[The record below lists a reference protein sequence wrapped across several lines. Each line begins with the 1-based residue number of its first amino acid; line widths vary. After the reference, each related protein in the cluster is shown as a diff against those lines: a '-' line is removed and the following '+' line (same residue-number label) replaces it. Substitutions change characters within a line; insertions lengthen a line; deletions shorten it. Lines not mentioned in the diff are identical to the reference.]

1 MAVSIDERV
10 VEMRFNNKQFEEGVK
25 KSMKSLND
33 LDQSIDKLDNN
44 GLDNLVAKLNNVD
57 FGQIERSLGSL
68 EKRFSSFGVVGMTVI
83 QDLVHGIE
91 SLAGGIAKAVS
102 KPFDIMAQ
110 GGWQRAMNIEDA
122 KFQLK
127 GLGIAYER
135 VQEDIEHA
143 VNETAYGLDAAAKA
157 CAQLSASGVQAGDDM
172 KKALRGISGVA
183 AMANT
188 SYENIAPIFTTVAG
202 QGKLMTMQLRQLESR
217 GLNAAAELGKS
228 LGKSEQQ
235 VRQMVTDG
243 KISFKQ
249 FAEAMDDAF
258 GEHAKD
264 ANKTFQGSKD
274 NMIAALKKIGAAV
287 NTEVIQSMVDVHN
300 ALREAINVAR
310 DVLVPVIQNDIN
322 PAIRT
327 VLKGFAIAVEM
338 ISKSKKFERF
348 IKDIGAGLVDIV
360 DALKSTAWDIF
371 FNLGSII
378 DNLKAI
384 GDAISVIYQNITG
397 SDKKLRVS
405 VIVIKALNWVLT
417 SVFILLRALT
427 FVIKNVMETLAN
439 AGLGGFIKTYLL
451 PLAKIILPAIIAA
464 LILSK
469 LHMLKIVGVI
479 AAITTAVMV
488 LIRLDILKYVLGIAK
503 GIGVIA
509 MALGA
514 IVATLVG
521 KVISII
527 ETIRNFGLGTAIQKL
542 KLEIELFFHT
552 ISTGAVGAAKGL
564 VGGVLYILATPI
576 RLIQSLINFIL
587 TTEGPLGRVRDFV
600 ITVFGVV
607 KKNGGVVLGFVQG
620 LLQGLSQTKPVF
632 LLVGAS
638 MIAMLGIFTGLIK
651 AINAFSTAF
660 GNLTEAFKELAKI
673 PSQITGTL
681 QEMAKSAEIM
691 AKAELRKQTIGLI
704 IAFAGALVVL
714 ATAAAL
720 ITKLIPYPED
730 FLMVAGG
737 ITAMGVALAI
747 IIGVIGNIKAKADAL
762 KEATDQIQNVFQGIT
777 AVGKQF
783 AKDIAKSIMVKAV
796 GKFLISIAVLIG
808 TITASLIAL
817 YKTIPDPGY
826 INSVMFSLGIFIG
839 AIAGVAVVL
848 AAFASKSM
856 SSGMAIGAFAVLFL
870 AIASSFVVMAHAVEL
885 FMNMDIDMQ
894 KLVRILIA
902 IGAASLTLIAV
913 TALVAQ
919 AFKNVSMNIL
929 SLAVSVAALVLVLK
943 TAPDFIR
950 AFGLSLSA
958 VINAFKEITQEQGM
972 VIAVILAAIGAT
984 LVGMT
989 AVSRMASHGL
999 RMILVV
1005 TSVIGGL
1012 VAMLHV
1018 LKKLGE
1024 DETAIEHIVN
1034 AFSELY
1040 PVFLGLT
1047 VILGILFT
1055 AAGMAKYALRAMLLL
1070 GSLPLTLIALIGE
1083 FKLLEM
1089 VVREMDNS
1097 TIDKILKIM
1106 VGFGAIL
1113 ALILAFSGLAGDK
1126 AWATVMALTTTI
1138 VALTF
1143 CIGAMAM
1150 LFDAAP
1156 KETTLGV
1163 AAFIATLLSLT
1174 LLMKAIGD
1182 ANTEGLL
1189 GDSNPI
1195 FKALIALGLV
1205 VTAIG
1210 GLAWAILNVT
1220 TDWKAIA
1227 AAFLGMDSVIIAM
1240 SHCAKT
1246 LGDVAEDMK
1255 EIAASSIVK
1264 AITLFAAAVGAIIAA
1279 AFAIKIAIG
1288 SGTDWASVAA
1298 AAIGMSAM
1306 IIAMA
1311 YALQIITKATASS
1324 TYSYKKVFQ
1333 SVLAMVGIAATL
1345 VEVAFALQMLKDLP
1359 YQTILAGTVALGLIF
1374 LELSA
1379 AVAVL
1384 STLTNSTN
1392 LIMVAVGLT
1401 MVGAAIAV
1409 MAAGLSVLAQCDEN
1423 KITAAAW
1430 AIGGLFAVVAALIG
1444 VLSAIPSVAVAVI
1457 AVGAS
1462 LSMTLLSV
1470 AASAA
1475 IITLSITVLTLAL
1488 TYFLNFLIQNKDTIS
1503 EALTNFGIGIYGFI
1517 VNVANAIKM
1526 AAISTAET
1534 VMEVANT
1541 LVDGLFRLLATA
1553 VTDLGK
1559 VLEAAAMAIGSFV
1572 DTVLDQIA
1580 TGVSNGL
1587 VLIAAGIKN
1596 GLAGAIDILFNNGNI
1611 GTWMKI
1617 SLIQGMTDTDGSVYK
1632 AGYELGT
1639 QAFNGAHDGSTV
1651 GSLSKA
1657 IMAIGGWIGKSLV
1670 VGMGKTEDSVY
1681 DAGYTVGDDAVEGL
1695 RDATGIHSFSEILG
1709 AIGEWFVDSF
1719 DTGILDVIGGGKLKG
1734 PAMLGEKA
1742 IDLIKGAIDGKSGGG
1757 GRDAGT
1763 SLGKS
1768 FMENGLTGVLEY
1780 VKGKGKEKAA
1790 QAGEIIGEAIGGETG
1805 KSIWNSISNAL
1816 GLTDE
1821 LITKQ
1826 RLYNQALE
1834 ETEKKYRS
1842 LDINNRLWQKQ
1853 VKKEQKE
1860 LSSTQH
1866 YNAKASET
1874 KTYQKEVDRL
1884 YKQYYKEQ
1892 MKGKKGK
1899 WWKKLQKKLK
1909 ETAEEID
1916 LPTNFGD
1923 FGLGDLGSGSDKTAT
1938 RLDNLAQSLSNATAG
1953 FKEFDRSINVTLK
1966 DMAKGIT
1973 SQNKGIVEF
1982 QKGIEALA
1990 ARGLDRKLIQEILD
2004 MGYEEGFEYVAE
2016 LVNSA
2021 DKKEIKRINKLYR
2034 KNGTLTKES
2043 KKWMKDVYTKDGK
2056 SVSKSWY
2063 KGAKDELKGQDIGK
2077 DIVTE
2082 TGKKLKDRFKQVL
2095 NGLDVKSLTQN
2106 GKGALAK
2113 ALNTYLDA
2121 STSKSKTATK
2131 AFQEYIT
2138 KAYMATLSE
2147 EEMQEALS
2155 KSSEKLAKDVN
2166 KWWKEQEKAA
2176 KQSTIDQIR
2185 SMEDLT
2191 NAYKKTG
2198 KELITEYTKQGT
2210 DYLEMQTDRQY
2221 VAVAAKLAGASK
2233 EMIEY
2238 IENTMS
2244 IEDILGFVELSSEI
2258 GGEKAAKQFI
2268 KAFNVGTSSTTLE
2281 YDVTMSKGSK
2291 KELKSLF
2298 DELDKQKTKIKGYD
2312 ELFED
2317 AMNGITDGIDSL
2329 IASDKALVKMSG
2341 TISDAFVSVDPDTF
2355 NTGTAALQQYMLSL
2369 IDYETVLEE
2378 VKVTGVDVSEVVKT
2392 HLDTISQQVT
2402 KWKDSLQSSLKSAL
2416 QSFDEF
2422 DTGEKKS
2429 LDSMVKNLQ
2438 GNITKLNEW
2447 RANIKKM
2454 QELGYSQSLI
2464 DYMASQGINS
2474 YQEVAALTGDVA
2486 QYQIDEINQ
2495 MWKQVADDS
2504 EKAATEALGAMALA
2518 YDTVGKDTTDG
2529 IVTSFVEEY
2538 KAKTES
2544 DLSPAVATSTGEAIL
2559 EGLQGSA
2566 DVVAKAD
2573 KSELINKL
2581 IDQYLQ
2587 IVNNKA
2593 IPTEVKDGILRQIF
2607 AIMNDPGVSDETK
2620 SAITKLYNDPSISA
2634 AIKTEIA
2641 TKYGDAIASG
2651 TNKAVNGQKKKI
2663 KEKMTNL
2670 GKAGAKGLAK
2680 GLKDQESIDA
2690 ITKATNKLIKFGV
2703 VQPAKD
2709 VLKIHSPSKVFEW
2722 IGEMTAE
2729 GFAIGFGN
2737 SAYLTD
2743 NEVSDFADMIMAYAQ
2758 RLSDDLNTAIP
2769 AEDDFTIKPIL
2780 DLDNLQNANSQ
2791 IQSLLGNGDI
2801 AVRSNMLAGSISTN
2815 SDWSMLSKALSG
2827 MGGTSTTNT
2836 YGDIQITVNAP
2847 EGADANEIANA
2858 VMAKIQQSVDRR
2870 KYV

>member
-25 KSMKSLND
+25 QSMKSLND

-68 EKRFSSFGVVGMTVI
+68 EKRFSTFGVIGMSII
-83 QDLVHGIE
+83 QKLTNGVMDLATN
-91 SLAGGIAKAVS
+91 LTKAVS
-102 KPFDIMAQ
+102 KPFDIMAK
-110 GGWQRAMNIEDA
+110 GGWARAMNIENA

-127 GLGIAYER
+127 GLGIAWEK
-135 VQEDIEHA
+135 VSDDINYA
-143 VNETAYGLDAAAKA
+143 VDGTAYGLDAAAKA
-157 CAQLSASGVQAGDDM
+157 CAQLSASGVQAGEDM

-188 SYENIAPIFTTVAG
+188 TYDNIAPIFTTVAG

-217 GLNAAAELGKS
+217 GLNAAAELGKA
-228 LGKSEQQ
+228 LGKTEQQ

-243 KISFKQ
+243 QIDFNT
-249 FAEAMDDAF
+249 FANAMDEAF

-264 ANKTFQGSKD
+264 ANQTFEGSLA
-274 NMIAALKKIGAAV
+274 NMQAALKKIGAEVA
-287 NTEVIQSMVDVHN
+287 TEIMQDMVDVFN
-300 ALREAINVAR
+300 AAREAINIVKTE
-310 DVLVPVIQNDIN
+310 LLPIIQNDIN
-322 PAIRT
+322 PVIKR
-327 VLKGFAIAVEM
+327 VIKGAAIAISM
-338 ISKSKKFERF
+338 ISKSEKFKDF
-348 IKDIGAGLVDIV
+348 IRDIGHGVRDIMM
-360 DALKSTAWDIF
+360 ALRSSAFEIF
-371 FNLGSII
+371 LNLNPVINNLHAIGEALSII
-378 DNLKAI
+378 YK
-384 GDAISVIYQNITG
+384 NITG
-397 SDKKLRVS
+397 SDKKLRLS
-405 VIVIKALNWVLT
+405 VIIINAINWVLN
-417 SVFILLRALT
+417 SILTVLNVLT

-439 AGLGGFIKTYLL
+439 AGLGGFIKVYLL

-469 LHMLKIVGVI
+469 LHLLKIVGVI
-479 AAITTAVMV
+479 AAITTAIMV
-488 LIRLDILKYVLGIAK
+488 LVRLDLLKYVLGIAK

-509 MALGA
+509 MALGS
-514 IVATLVG
+514 IVALLVG
-521 KVISII
+521 KVISIV
-527 ETIRNFGLGTAIQKL
+527 ELIRNFGFKEAISNL
-542 KLEIELFFHT
+542 RVELVNFFNT
-552 ISTGAVGAAKGL
+552 ISTGAVSAAKGL
-564 VGGVLYILATPI
+564 VGGVLYILATPV

-607 KKNGGVVLGFVQG
+607 KKNGGMVLGFVQG

-632 LLVGAS
+632 LLVGAA

-660 GNLTEAFKELAKI
+660 GNLTEAFKDLAKI

-681 QEMAKSAEIM
+681 NEMAKSAEIM
-691 AKAELRKQTIGLI
+691 AKAELRKQTVAMI

-720 ITKLIPYPED
+720 ITTLVPNPND
-730 FLMVAGG
+730 FFKVSMAIV
-737 ITAMGVALAI
+737 AMGGVIVA
-747 IIGVIGNIKAKADAL
+747 IIGVAQMFKAKVDQL
-762 KEATDQIQNVFQGIT
+762 KSTIDDVQNIFQSIT
-777 AVGKQF
+777 TIGKQF
-783 AKDIAKSIMVKAV
+783 AKDIAKSIMIKAV
-796 GKFLISIAVLIG
+796 GNFLISTAILVG

-817 YKTIPDPGY
+817 TKAIPDSGY
-826 INSVMFSLGIFIG
+826 ITEVMGSLTKFIG
-839 AIAGVAVVL
+839 SIALVATVL

-856 SSGMAIGAFAVLFL
+856 SSGMAIAAFAALFL
-870 AIASSFVVMAHAVEL
+870 AIASSFVIMAQAVEL
-885 FMNMDIDMQ
+885 FMSMQIDMQ

-919 AFKNVSMNIL
+919 AFKNVSTNIAA
-929 SLAVSVAALVLVLK
+929 LAVSVAALILVLK
-943 TAPDFIR
+943 AAPDFIR

-958 VINAFKEITQEQGM
+958 VIASFKEITQEQGM
-972 VIAVILAAIGAT
+972 VIAVILAAIGAI

-1012 VAMLHV
+1012 VAMLYV

-1024 DETAIEHIVN
+1024 DQKVIDQIVTAFNGLKDVLYGLAGCLAIVF
-1034 AFSELY
+1034 A
-1040 PVFLGLT
+1040 
-1047 VILGILFT
+1047 

-1089 VVREMDNS
+1089 VTRDMS
-1097 TIDKILKIM
+1097 TESVDKILKVM
-1106 VGFGAIL
+1106 VGFAAVMAIV
-1113 ALILAFSGLAGDK
+1113 LAFSGLSGDK

-1143 CIGAMAM
+1143 CVGALAM
-1150 LFDAAP
+1150 LYDAAP
-1156 KETTLGV
+1156 KETTLG
-1163 AAFIATLLSLT
+1163 AAMLIAAILSLT
-1174 LLMKAIGD
+1174 LLMKSIGS
-1182 ANTEGLL
+1182 ASSGFLK
-1189 GDSNPI
+1189 GKNPI
-1195 FKALIALGLV
+1195 IATLLALVAIIAAVALV
-1205 VTAIG
+1205 AHQA
-1210 GLAWAILNVT
+1210 LSVT
-1220 TDWKAIA
+1220 TDWRALVAVFGGLDLMFIAMGATIVLIGKAVRNMKDVRGNTGKVGKSLLLIGEVIAIMIASAFALKIALSGHNADWKSIA
-1227 AAFLGMDSVIIAM
+1227 AAAAGIAGMLLAMVGVIKVLTGLTVIEGFNKGKLAQACLSMLILSVSLFPIGMAIQKLADLKYPEMLAAAGSLSLVLLAM
-1240 SHCAKT
+1240 SGALAI
-1246 LGDVAEDMK
+1246 LGKWGGDGANLVIVAAGLSMLGV
-1255 EIAASSIVK
+1255 S
-1264 AITLFAAAVGAIIAA
+1264 LAVLAGGLSLLAQFDEGRI
-1279 AFAIKIAIG
+1279 
-1288 SGTDWASVAA
+1288 WAAA
-1298 AAIGMSAM
+1298 AAIGVLTVS
-1306 IIAMA
+1306 IA
-1311 YALQIITKATASS
+1311 LI
-1324 TYSYKKVFQ
+1324 
-1333 SVLAMVGIAATL
+1333 
-1345 VEVAFALQMLKDLP
+1345 VAGL
-1359 YQTILAGTVALGLIF
+1359 LIF
-1374 LELSA
+1374 PEAAVAVVPALLAVSATFLSA
-1379 AVAVL
+1379 AVSAGIIALAV
-1384 STLTNSTN
+1384 T
-1392 LIMVAVGLT
+1392 AVTG
-1401 MVGAAIAV
+1401 
-1409 MAAGLSVLAQCDEN
+1409 
-1423 KITAAAW
+1423 
-1430 AIGGLFAVVAALIG
+1430 
-1444 VLSAIPSVAVAVI
+1444 
-1457 AVGAS
+1457 
-1462 LSMTLLSV
+1462 
-1470 AASAA
+1470 
-1475 IITLSITVLTLAL
+1475 AL
-1488 TYFLNFLIQNKDTIS
+1488 TYFLTFLVQNKDTIA
-1503 EALTNFGIGIYGFI
+1503 EALTNFGTGLYALI
-1517 VNVANAIKM
+1517 VNLANSIKM

-1534 VMEVANT
+1534 VMTVADT
-1541 LVDGLFRLLATA
+1541 VVDGLFKLLNTA
-1553 VTDLGK
+1553 VDDLGK
-1559 VLEAAAMAIGSFV
+1559 VLDTAAMAIGRFV
-1572 DTVLDQIA
+1572 ETVLDQLD
-1580 TGVSNGL
+1580 TGVNNAFIL
-1587 VLIAAGIKN
+1587 LAAAIKN
-1596 GLAGAIDILFNNGNI
+1596 GVTGAIDILFNNGNI
-1611 GTWMKI
+1611 GDWIKV
-1617 SLIQGMTDTDGSVYK
+1617 SLIRGMEDTDGAVYE
-1632 AGYELGT
+1632 AGYKLGT
-1639 QAFNGAHDGSTV
+1639 QAFNGTHDGSTT

-1657 IMAIGGWIGKSLV
+1657 IMGIGGWIGKSLV
-1670 VGMGKTEDSVY
+1670 VGMGKTEGSVY
-1681 DAGYTVGDDAVEGL
+1681 DAGYTVGGDAVEGL
-1695 RDATGIHSFSEILG
+1695 RDSTGIHSFSQIIG
-1709 AIGEWFVDSF
+1709 GIGEWFGESF
-1719 DTGILDVIGGGKLKG
+1719 NTGILDFLTAGKLKG
-1734 PAMLGEKA
+1734 PTMLGQKA
-1742 IDLIKGAIDGKSGGG
+1742 IELIKKAIDGKDGGDKSGINF
-1757 GRDAGT
+1757 
-1763 SLGKS
+1763 GKS
-1768 FMENGLTGVLEY
+1768 FMENGLTGVIDY
-1780 VKGKGKEKAA
+1780 VKTKGKEKAA

-1805 KSIWNSISNAL
+1805 KGIANSIMESI
-1816 GLTDE
+1816 GLTNRLVTE
-1821 LITKQ
+1821 Q
-1826 RLYNQALE
+1826 ELYNQALKN
-1834 ETEKKYRS
+1834 TVD
-1842 LDINNRLWQKQ
+1842 LLGKQ
-1853 VKKEQKE
+1853 ESFRE
-1860 LSSTQH
+1860 
-1866 YNAKASET
+1866 AA
-1874 KTYQKEVDRL
+1874 
-1884 YKQYYKEQ
+1884 YKEAESMSTKNVKVDMTETPTFVKQ
-1892 MKGKKGK
+1892 ARKEYERLVALNSPKGAEG
-1899 WWKKLQKKLK
+1899 WFAKLTEALK
-1909 ETAEEID
+1909 DEINGEDFLNTDD
-1916 LPTNFGD
+1916 LFGGLD
-1923 FGLGDLGSGSDKTAT
+1923 GLGDLGNVSGTTAN
-1938 RLDNLAQSLSNATAG
+1938 RLDTLTQSLENATSG
-1953 FKEFDRSINVTLK
+1953 FKNFDRSVNVTLN

-2016 LVNSA
+2016 LANNA
-2021 DKKEIKRINKLYR
+2021 DKKEIKRINKLYK

-2056 SVSKSWY
+2056 SVSKAWY

-2082 TGKKLKDRFKQVL
+2082 TGKKLKEQFKNTL
-2095 NGLDVKSLTQN
+2095 NGFSVKELTQN

-2121 STSKSKTATK
+2121 STSKSKAATK

-2176 KQSTIDQIR
+2176 KQSTVDQIR

-2198 KELITEYTKQGT
+2198 DELIKEYTKQGT
-2210 DYLEMQTDRQY
+2210 DYLELQVDRQY

-2258 GGEKAAKQFI
+2258 GGEKAAKKFV

-2281 YDVTMSKGSK
+2281 YDVTMSKGSQ

-2298 DELDKQKTKIKGYD
+2298 NELDAQKTKIKGYD

-2341 TISDAFVSVDPDTF
+2341 TISDAFVSLDLDTF

-2454 QELGYSQSLI
+2454 QELGYSSDI
-2464 DYMASQGINS
+2464 IEHFASQGVSS

-2495 MWKQVADDS
+2495 MWKQVADQTDD
-2504 EKAATEALGAMALA
+2504 AASEALGAVAIA
-2518 YDTVGKDTTDG
+2518 ADTVGRDTVDGWIQTIKDQYKAEGKEPIKTAITDTTEEA
-2529 IVTSFVEEY
+2529 VEEGLSETDVTEP
-2538 KAKTES
+2538 AKSFTS
-2544 DLSPAVATSTGEAIL
+2544 NLST
-2559 EGLQGSA
+2559 
-2566 DVVAKAD
+2566 
-2573 KSELINKL
+2573 
-2581 IDQYLQ
+2581 
-2587 IVNNKA
+2587 
-2593 IPTEVKDGILRQIF
+2593 
-2607 AIMNDPGVSDETK
+2607 M
-2620 SAITKLYNDPSISA
+2620 ITKFLLDPSGTISGLPAAVKTYASTFLGNTVDSSISA
-2634 AIKTEIA
+2634 AGNKSKKKAKKKGKEVGENLGQGIINGIKGKQE
-2641 TKYGDAIASG
+2641 AI
-2651 TNKAVNGQKKKI
+2651 NKAVDKVCDTIIGIPMKK
-2663 KEKMTNL
+2663 L
-2670 GKAGAKGLAK
+2670 G
-2680 GLKDQESIDA
+2680 
-2690 ITKATNKLIKFGV
+2690 
-2703 VQPAKD
+2703 
-2709 VLKIHSPSKVFEW
+2709 IHSPSTVFQW
-2722 IGEMTAE
+2722 MGEMTAE

-2737 SAYLTD
+2737 NTYTVE
-2743 NEVSDFADMIMAYAQ
+2743 NEVDDFTAAILAYAQ
-2758 RLSDDLNTAIP
+2758 RLADDLDSAMP

-2815 SDWSMLSKALSG
+2815 SDWNMLSKALSG